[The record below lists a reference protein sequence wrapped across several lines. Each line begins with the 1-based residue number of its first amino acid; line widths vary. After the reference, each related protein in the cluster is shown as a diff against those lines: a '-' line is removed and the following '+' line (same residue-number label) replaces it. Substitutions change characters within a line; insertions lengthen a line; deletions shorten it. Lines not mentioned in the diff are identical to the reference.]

1 MYRNQGLMKAA
12 QPFEI
17 PLDIDIEFQ
26 VIKLPDEKMKQIQ
39 EDTRYFAENMDES
52 DIKHYRSLQIHYY
65 LKYKKYS
72 IQFEYMYVYG

>member
-1 MYRNQGLMKAA
+1 MKAA

-17 PLDIDIEFQ
+17 PMDIDIEFQ

-52 DIKHYRSLQIHYY
+52 DIKHYW
-65 LKYKKYS
+65 
-72 IQFEYMYVYG
+72 

>member
-1 MYRNQGLMKAA
+1 MPTTITISCKYQGLMKAA

-17 PLDIDIEFQ
+17 PMDIDIEFQ

-52 DIKHYRSLQIHYY
+52 DIKHYR
-65 LKYKKYS
+65 
-72 IQFEYMYVYG
+72 